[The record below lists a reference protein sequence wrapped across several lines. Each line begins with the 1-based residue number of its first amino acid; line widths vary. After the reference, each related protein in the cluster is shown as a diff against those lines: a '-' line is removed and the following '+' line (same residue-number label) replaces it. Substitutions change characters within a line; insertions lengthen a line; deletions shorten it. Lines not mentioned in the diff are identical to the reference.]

1 MAKEQR
7 ASGSQEWIV
16 SSHVPSQMWRRVW
29 YVHQFECSVP
39 KVTGKTTT
47 FDDIVSG
54 SSEHLQAGAHLLR
67 LDMKFRLNLD
77 LPNLSYFMGKEN
89 RKGSEDCSG
98 RRGERSHGS
107 AWQLAWI
114 YGTDLDN
121 GSLRTEKG
129 NLGS

>member
-1 MAKEQR
+1 MLMAKEQR

-16 SSHVPSQMWRRVW
+16 SSHVPLSDVEEGLVCSSVRVLCPQS
-29 YVHQFECSVP
+29 HRE
-39 KVTGKTTT
+39 
-47 FDDIVSG
+47 DHDIVSG
-54 SSEHLQAGAHLLR
+54 PSEHLQAGTHLLR

-98 RRGERSHGS
+98 RPGERSHGS